1 MKIRCLFVLLSI
13 CCTAI
18 AQQQTFVREYS
29 YQASDLDSKVSS
41 RAIATD
47 HLRTILLNEIG
58 VYVERES
65 LLKTNEIKGEVTQDY
80 IETITTISAGV
91 ANFEI
96 LEEKWDGKIFWLKAA
111 ITVDKT
117 QLTQSLEKLIKD
129 RHRTKEFE
137 ILKEQ
142 LGSLKAELTELREKL
157 QESDSSYNIKE
168 LANTYSD
175 KIEILTTNELVSRGL
190 SKFAVE
196 NYSGAISD
204 LTEAIMSNPTNSYAY
219 FCRGMTKVALLDNSG
234 AIADYTKAIEID
246 PRNSKYYTFRGIAKV
261 TTTTKSDEFLN
272 IKSAIEDF
280 TQAIL
285 LDGQNY
291 EAYLMRGAARAVF
304 KEYDKAISDYT
315 SAISI
320 DHKNIEAYNARGL
333 AKVRLK
339 DFKSAITDFT
349 IVIQLDP
356 NNSEALIR
364 RGASKITLGDHR
376 SAIGDLIKALEIEP
390 NNSLAL
396 LNLGI
401 AKISLGQRTEGCKD
415 LNLSLQLGNNQAYE
429 LLRKHCN

>member
-1 MKIRCLFVLLSI
+1 MKIRCLLVLLSI

-168 LANTYSD
+168 LANAYSD
-175 KIEILTTNELVSRGL
+175 KIEILTTNELVSKGL
-190 SKFAVE
+190 SKFAIE
-196 NYSGAISD
+196 NYSGAIND
-204 LTEAIMSNPTNSYAY
+204 LTEAIMANPTNSYAY
-219 FCRGMTKVALLDNSG
+219 FCRGMSKIALLDNSG

-246 PRNSKYYTFRGIAKV
+246 PRNSKYYTFRGVAKV

-320 DHKNIEAYNARGL
+320 DPKNIEAYNARGV
-333 AKVRLK
+333 AKIRQK
-339 DFKSAITDFT
+339 DFESAIRDFT
-349 IVIQLDP
+349 VIIQLDP
-356 NNSEALIR
+356 NNS
-364 RGASKITLGDHR
+364 S
-376 SAIGDLIKALEIEP
+376 
-390 NNSLAL
+390 AL

-401 AKISLGQRTEGCKD
+401 AKINFGNRTGGCQD
-415 LNLSLQLGNNQAYE
+415 LNHALQLGNKQAYE